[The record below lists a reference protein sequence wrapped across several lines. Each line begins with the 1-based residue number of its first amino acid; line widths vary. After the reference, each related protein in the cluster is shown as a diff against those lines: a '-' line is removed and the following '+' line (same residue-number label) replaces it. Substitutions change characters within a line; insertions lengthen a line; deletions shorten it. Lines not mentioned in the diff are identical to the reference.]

1 MNELVTAIP
10 TGITAFTAT
19 NLDDLVILT
28 LLFSQVNTSFRCRHI
43 VSGHYLG
50 FAALVV
56 VSLSGFFGGLF
67 VPSHWIG
74 LLGLV
79 PIALGMHRFFN
90 PDDDDASEEFKA
102 EAGESNSSPLASF
115 LSPQTYSV
123 AALTITNGGDNIGI
137 YAPLFASS
145 NIENLLVIIGI
156 FFLRVGVWCYAT
168 YKLTRQKAIAEV
180 LTRYGNN
187 FVPFVLIG
195 LGAFIVLDTNA
206 LTPLALI
213 ASCLCL
219 MGLVRINGKASE
231 VADN

>member
-1 MNELVTAIP
+1 MDGLVTAIP

-28 LLFSQVNTSFRCRHI
+28 LLFSQVNGAFRRRHI
-43 VSGHYLG
+43 VFGQYLG

-56 VSLSGFFGGLF
+56 ASLSGYFGGLF
-67 VPSHWIG
+67 LPSQWIG

-79 PIALGMHRFFN
+79 PIAIGLHRFFN
-90 PDDDDASEEFKA
+90 EESDSSEEIPTLT
-102 EAGESNSSPLASF
+102 EESNSSALASF
-115 LSPQTYSV
+115 LSPQTYSI
-123 AALTITNGGDNIGI
+123 AAITIANGGDNIAI

-145 NIENLLVIIGI
+145 NIKELLVIICI
-156 FFLRVGVWCYAT
+156 FFLLVGVWCYAT

-187 FVPFVLIG
+187 FVPFVLMG
-195 LGAFIVLDTNA
+195 LGTFIVLESNA
-206 LTPLALI
+206 LTPLALVAI
-213 ASCLCL
+213 CLCL
-219 MGLVRINGKASE
+219 MGLVRMNGKASE